1 MVNVPKL
8 RRTFCK
14 GKNCKKHTVHKV
26 SQYKKGK
33 DSVHAQG
40 KRRYDMKQKGYGGQ
54 KKPVFHKKAKTTKKI
69 VLRMEYENLMW
80 CEPPSIPPAD
90 IIQPLQSNWTIPL
103 SSSMNDKQQLSF
115 IYQPGVGLYDKKV
128 ELDQDLRTSSTTEDV
143 DERIQSFELS
153 PPSLTF
159 TSDVDYRWSSPS
171 SNESSSPKTKPNN
184 LYKSYLRRQNEQD
197 SLPIRQK
204 LFPADDLMSDKN
216 KKSSSSNDGNCHIK
230 CIDVNISTNQENN
243 QKRKIDQNLC
253 SNKKLRHSAASSI
266 AKHHSWSSAQKQSE
280 TISKCPSSN
289 SIQSI
294 DENFKCEKNLLDE
307 EFNRQK
313 TKLNLTDEKPQYS
326 PIKIQPNLNER
337 TQKQSLTTLIKNI
350 PMVKKASCDNPEVEV
365 NSIEKDILSVP
376 SQGLLL
382 CPKEEPMKKKKKK
395 KISTTTMMSNTESLE
410 EDSVLDSIL
419 FNEMQSVQQQW
430 QQFLILTMEKE
441 LHINPSDGKKKVKVN
456 KFNRTSEFT
465 LAYDNLFDFE
475 GMKHWHPT
483 PRQEEKNQDLLLLD
497 KDSMSIASPTTTTTT
512 TMMNTNSS
520 PTSNPLTT
528 LLHSITKKRSISPIV
543 QRFVGLCINQ
553 NKQNEITSSQSSNVN
568 EHTEKVIRNLVKKLT
583 KIKKNGSIDELE
595 KAILHKDSTTK
606 CVTIPKSLDV
616 PPNQSSKSNS
626 VVIYCRLWRW
636 PDLANQNELKPVD
649 YCPNAFHYSRDD
661 ICINPFHYERVPAK
675 YSVYV
680 PHLPPEAFR
689 DMPDLRSASTND
701 MLPNLIP
708 ENTTYQ
714 TTIDQQQSPSSY
726 QLSPGSISSQ
736 DSLLSPTGTTHNDEN
751 NQNAHDN
758 RMDIEL
764 IPSAATEMTLLFSQ
778 QRLPTT
784 SPHPSQYSITNG
796 EQVPFEEPH
805 EWCLISYYEMSTR
818 VGEQFHATQPQ
829 VIIDGFTD
837 PSNAERFCL
846 GGLTNVHRTF
856 EIDKARRH
864 IGRGVKLYHIRGNV
878 FAECISDNAVFV
890 QSPITNRR
898 LSWHPA
904 TVCKIPP
911 KVRLKIFD
919 SDDFTQILSSA
930 VHESYE
936 AVYNLMRMCIIRM
949 SFVKGWGVEYRRQAV
964 TCTPCW
970 VEIHL
975 EGPLKWLD
983 TVLSTMRG
991 PTQSITSVS

>member
-1 MVNVPKL
+1 
-8 RRTFCK
+8 
-14 GKNCKKHTVHKV
+14 
-26 SQYKKGK
+26 
-33 DSVHAQG
+33 
-40 KRRYDMKQKGYGGQ
+40 
-54 KKPVFHKKAKTTKKI
+54 
-69 VLRMEYENLMW
+69 MW
-80 CEPPSIPPAD
+80 CDPPSVISAD
-90 IIQPLQSNWTIPL
+90 IIQPSQTSWTMAF
-103 SSSMNDKQQLSF
+103 SSTINDKQQLSF
-115 IYQPGVGLYDKKV
+115 IYQPGVGLYDKKIDM
-128 ELDQDLRTSSTTEDV
+128 DQDLRITSTITDV

-153 PPSLTF
+153 PSSSSTF
-159 TSDVDYRWSSPS
+159 TSDVDHRWSS
-171 SNESSSPKTKPNN
+171 SSSSSIESPSRNIKTNN

-197 SLPIRQK
+197 SLPIREK
-204 LFPADDLMSDKN
+204 LFSSDDILSDKT
-216 KKSSSSNDGNCHIK
+216 KKNPSTNNTNYHMKS
-230 CIDVNISTNQENN
+230 IDVNITTNQENN
-243 QKRKIDQNLC
+243 QKRKFDQNVYT
-253 SNKKLRHSAASSI
+253 NKKLRHSSSSI
-266 AKHHSWSSAQKQSE
+266 IKNHLQSNEQKQCE
-280 TISKCPSSN
+280 IFSKSSN
-289 SIQSI
+289 SDISI

-307 EFNRQK
+307 ELDHQK
-313 TKLNLTDEKPQYS
+313 TKLITIEEKRSKQQLS
-326 PIKIQPNLNER
+326 AIKLRSNSNER
-337 TQKQSLTTLIKNI
+337 IQKQSITTIIKNI
-350 PMVKKASCDNPEVEV
+350 PMVKKSSSENPK
-365 NSIEKDILSVP
+365 SDIISTEKEILP
-376 SQGLLL
+376 ILSQGLLL
-382 CPKEEPMKKKKKK
+382 CPKEEPIKKKKKK
-395 KISTTTMMSNTESLE
+395 KIASTIISNTESL
-410 EDSVLDSIL
+410 DDDYVLDSIL

-430 QQFLILTMEKE
+430 SQFLILTMEKE
-441 LHINPSDGKKKVKVN
+441 LHINPSDGKKKLKQN
-456 KFNRTSEFT
+456 KFNRTNEFV
-465 LAYDNLFDFE
+465 LSHDSLYDFE
-475 GMKHWHPT
+475 GMKHWCPT
-483 PRQEEKNQDLLLLD
+483 SRLII
-497 KDSMSIASPTTTTTT
+497 MSIASPTTTTTT
-512 TMMNTNSS
+512 TTTTMNNNSS
-520 PTSNPLTT
+520 PSSNPLTT

-543 QRFVGLCINQ
+543 QRFVNLCVNQ
-553 NKQNEITSSQSSNVN
+553 NKQNDINSLPSSNIN
-568 EHTEKVIRNLVKKLT
+568 EHTEKIIRNLVKKLT
-583 KIKKNGSIDELE
+583 KLKKNGSVDELE
-595 KAILHKDSTTK
+595 KAILHKDSRTK
-606 CVTIPKSLDV
+606 CVTIPRSLDV

-636 PDLANQNELKPVD
+636 PDLSNQNELKPVD

-701 MLPNLIP
+701 ILPNQIP

-736 DSLLSPTGTTHNDEN
+736 DSLLSPPGTTHNDEN
-751 NQNAHDN
+751 NQNSHDT
-758 RMDIEL
+758 RMEIEL
-764 IPSAATEMTLLFSQ
+764 VPPVSTETNSVYSQ
-778 QRLPTT
+778 QQQQQQQQLQQQLQQQQQSISTI

-864 IGRGVKLYHIRGNV
+864 IGRGVKLFHIRGNV